1 MPTEGTQYEYADDP
15 KLMSER
21 MRATREALDEVK
33 GGMLPRRIFVLRNEG
48 HRRGRREGGRD
59 NSISSTATEPCQRIR
74 TSCYNM
80 NMVAHHGYVQLCSLV
95 AGCRYLEVRVAT
107 CGWREEIGT

>member
-33 GGMLPRRIFVLRNEG
+33 GGMLSTQKDFCFTK
-48 HRRGRREGGRD
+48 RG
-59 NSISSTATEPCQRIR
+59 PP
-74 TSCYNM
+74 
-80 NMVAHHGYVQLCSLV
+80 
-95 AGCRYLEVRVAT
+95 
-107 CGWREEIGT
+107 

>member
-59 NSISSTATEPCQRIR
+59 KSISST
-74 TSCYNM
+74 S
-80 NMVAHHGYVQLCSLV
+80 
-95 AGCRYLEVRVAT
+95 
-107 CGWREEIGT
+107 